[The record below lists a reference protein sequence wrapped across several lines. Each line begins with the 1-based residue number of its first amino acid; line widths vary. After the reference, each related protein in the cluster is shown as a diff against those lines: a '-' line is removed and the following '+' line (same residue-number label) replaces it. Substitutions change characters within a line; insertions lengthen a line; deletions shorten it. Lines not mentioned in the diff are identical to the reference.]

1 MVICFSL
8 LIKVHFEDISRLF
21 GVQSWSLHTAK
32 SGVNRDAFSQN
43 IKIGYTNVE
52 YILSFLPET
61 KQVQAEVQA
70 YGTQLQ
76 NQLQSKIT
84 DFQSKAEVF
93 QREAASMTEIIRADK
108 QEELQNLQNSIEKF
122 QREAQTAITTKETEL
137 FKPLFEKISNAI
149 NKVAE
154 KESFSHVF
162 SAGVPGVDVL
172 LYAKPSDDISNLVLK
187 ELGIDPP
194 KTEE

>member
-1 MVICFSL
+1 MSFKLKHMKKISL
-8 LIKVHFEDISRLF
+8 LTISILLIF
-21 GVQSWSLHTAK
+21 SFNT
-32 SGVNRDAFSQN
+32 FSQD

-137 FKPLFEKISNAI
+137 FKPLFEKISNE
-149 NKVAE
+149 NYVFNL
-154 KESFSHVF
+154 SFR
-162 SAGVPGVDVL
+162 
-172 LYAKPSDDISNLVLK
+172 
-187 ELGIDPP
+187 IDT
-194 KTEE
+194 K

>member
-1 MVICFSL
+1 MKKFILSLVI
-8 LIKVHFEDISRLF
+8 ISSVMNYDL
-21 GVQSWSLHTAK
+21 TAQ
-32 SGVNRDAFSQN
+32 DL
-43 IKIGYTNVE
+43 KIGYTNVE

-61 KQVQAEVQA
+61 KQVQSEVAA

-84 DFQSKAEVF
+84 DFQSKADAF
-93 QREAASMTEIIRADK
+93 QKTAATMTDLIRADK
-108 QEELQNLQNSIEKF
+108 QEELQNLQTSIQKF
-122 QREAQTAITTKETEL
+122 QNEAQTSIAQKEQDL

-149 NKVAE
+149 NVVSE
-154 KESFSHVF
+154 RENFTHVF

-172 LYAKPSDDISNLVLK
+172 LYAKPSDDISNLVLG

-194 KTEE
+194 SPSTN

>member
-1 MVICFSL
+1 MKKIHFL
-8 LIKVHFEDISRLF
+8 LIGIF
-21 GVQSWSLHTAK
+21 
-32 SGVNRDAFSQN
+32 FSFSTYAQN
-43 IKIGYTNVE
+43 VKIGYTNVE

-61 KQVQAEVQA
+61 KQVQSEVQA

-84 DFQSKAEVF
+84 DFQSKADVF
-93 QREAASMTEIIRADK
+93 QKTAATMTDLIRADK
-108 QEELQNLQNSIEKF
+108 QEELQNLQASIQKF
-122 QREAQTAITTKETEL
+122 QTEAQTSIAQKEQDL

-149 NKVAE
+149 NVVSE
-154 KESFSHVF
+154 RENFTNVF

-172 LYAKPSDDISNLVLK
+172 LYARPTDDISNLVLK

-194 KTEE
+194 SNSSN

>member
-1 MVICFSL
+1 MKKL
-8 LIKVHFEDISRLF
+8 LSILTFILISNI
-21 GVQSWSLHTAK
+21 S
-32 SGVNRDAFSQN
+32 FSQDL
-43 IKIGYTNVE
+43 KIGYTNVE

-84 DFQSKAEVF
+84 DFQTKADAF
-93 QREAASMTEIIRADK
+93 QKSAATMTDIIRADK
-108 QEELQNLQNSIEKF
+108 QEELQNLQASIQKF
-122 QREAQTAITTKETEL
+122 QTEAQTKKKKKEQDL

-149 NKVAE
+149 NDIAKNE
-154 KESFSHVF
+154 NFTHVF

-172 LYAKPSDDISNLVLK
+172 LYAQPAGDISKLVFK
-187 ELGIDPP
+187 QLGIDPP
-194 KTEE
+194 ENEE

>member
-1 MVICFSL
+1 MKKINILVVGL
-8 LIKVHFEDISRLF
+8 LLSTLT
-21 GVQSWSLHTAK
+21 S
-32 SGVNRDAFSQN
+32 FSQN

-172 LYAKPSDDISNLVLK
+172 LYAKPSDDISNLVLI

-194 KTEE
+194 ITEE

>member
-1 MVICFSL
+1 MKKINILVIGFL
-8 LIKVHFEDISRLF
+8 LTTLTSF
-21 GVQSWSLHTAK
+21 G
-32 SGVNRDAFSQN
+32 QN
-43 IKIGYTNVE
+43 LKIGYTNVE

-84 DFQSKAEVF
+84 DFQSKADAF
-93 QREAASMTEIIRADK
+93 QKTAATMTDLVRADK
-108 QEELQNLQNSIEKF
+108 QEELQNLQASIQKF
-122 QREAQTAITTKETEL
+122 QTEAQTSIAQKEQDL

-149 NKVAE
+149 NAVAE
-154 KESFSHVF
+154 RENYTHIF
-162 SAGVPGVDVL
+162 SAGVPGVEVL
-172 LYAKPSDDISNLVLK
+172 LYAKPTDDVSSLVLA

-194 KTEE
+194 TNN

>member
-1 MVICFSL
+1 MSFKLKPMKKISL
-8 LIKVHFEDISRLF
+8 LTISILLLF
-21 GVQSWSLHTAK
+21 SFNT
-32 SGVNRDAFSQN
+32 FSQD

-61 KQVQAEVQA
+61 KQVQSEVQA

-84 DFQSKAEVF
+84 DFQSKADAF
-93 QREAASMTEIIRADK
+93 QKTAATMTDLVRADK
-108 QEELQNLQNSIEKF
+108 QEELQNLQASIQKF
-122 QREAQTAITTKETEL
+122 QNEAQTSIAQKEQDL
-137 FKPLFEKISNAI
+137 FKPLFEKISAAI
-149 NKVAE
+149 NVVSE
-154 KESFSHVF
+154 RENYSHVF

-172 LYAKPSDDISNLVLK
+172 LYAKPSDDISSLVLA

-194 KTEE
+194 ENQ

>member
-1 MVICFSL
+1 MKKINYL
-8 LIKVHFEDISRLF
+8 LILSFFISSFYLN
-21 GVQSWSLHTAK
+21 GQEL
-32 SGVNRDAFSQN
+32 
-43 IKIGYTNVE
+43 KIGYTNVE

-61 KQVQAEVQA
+61 KQVQSEVQA

-84 DFQSKAEVF
+84 DAFQKT
-93 QREAASMTEIIRADK
+93 AATMTDLVRADK
-108 QEELQNLQNSIEKF
+108 QEELQNLQASIQKF
-122 QREAQTAITTKETEL
+122 QNEAQTSIAQKEQDL

-149 NKVAE
+149 NVVSE
-154 KESFSHVF
+154 RENFSHVF

-172 LYAKPSDDISNLVLK
+172 LYARPTDDISSLVLT

-194 KTEE
+194 VKE

>member
-1 MVICFSL
+1 MMKKLILSL
-8 LIKVHFEDISRLF
+8 ILI
-21 GVQSWSLHTAK
+21 
-32 SGVNRDAFSQN
+32 SGFINSGLNAQDL
-43 IKIGYTNVE
+43 KIGYTNVE

-61 KQVQAEVQA
+61 KQVQSEVAA

-84 DFQSKAEVF
+84 DFQSKADAF
-93 QREAASMTEIIRADK
+93 QKTAATMTDLIRADK
-108 QEELQNLQNSIEKF
+108 QEELQNLQASIQKF
-122 QREAQTAITTKETEL
+122 QNEAQTSIAQKEQDL

-149 NKVAE
+149 DVVSEREN
-154 KESFSHVF
+154 FTHVF

-172 LYAKPSDDISNLVLK
+172 LYAKPTDDISNLVLG

-194 KTEE
+194 AQPNN